1 MITFI
6 IAFVLQLVCCKNN
19 RIIVKATKVKSVLKV
34 KVINKKYYNR
44 VKVEVKV
51 ENEKVRE
58 GRNRGKEWEGIEGRN
73 GRNRQ
78 KE

>member
-58 GRNRGKEWEGIEGRN
+58 GRNRGKEEIEGRN
-73 GRNRQ
+73 G
-78 KE
+78 KK